1 MSNELEP
8 AESIDTPT
16 TVTIPEPESH
26 DDGGEQDASPAND
39 NATAE
44 QRATRKERRADRYR
58 EARESAQN
66 AERMLA
72 QERTERQ
79 RLSEQIAE
87 LRGAQQAMQRQTTQ
101 AQPDPYEKQIVD
113 YDAKAQRHLAAA
125 ANAKDQATSQAEMAE
140 FYKAMRGSAAVEARR
155 ERDADMQRF
164 VASQPDAEQAGMK
177 VALSA
182 DYPWLQNNARAR
194 DLADSY
200 IGQLMSRDGKA
211 YNLSTIRE
219 ACALAARDLG
229 LGGAG
234 ERPSDARRAAYSGMT
249 ARTGAGGDDGRT
261 HLQMSSDDNGKM
273 KKMAQQLYPSDEPE
287 VAYKKWLKNVGAGL
301 ASK

>member
-8 AESIDTPT
+8 AETIDTPT
-16 TVTIPEPESH
+16 TVTIPEPESN
-26 DDGGEQDASPAND
+26 DDGGDQDAAPAND
-39 NATAE
+39 NATAD

-58 EARESAQN
+58 EARDAASN

-79 RLSEQIAE
+79 RLAEQVAE
-87 LRGAQQAMQRQTTQ
+87 LRGAQQAMQRQTQ
-101 AQPDPYEKQIVD
+101 QSQPDPYEKTISD
-113 YDAKAQRHLAAA
+113 LETKAQRHLSAA
-125 ANAKDQATSQAEMAE
+125 ANAKDAQTAQQEINEYHRAL
-140 FYKAMRGSAAVEARR
+140 RAAGTAEARR
-155 ERDADMQRF
+155 EREADMQRYR
-164 VASQPDAEQAGMK
+164 ASQPDPEQAGMK

-182 DYPWLQNNARAR
+182 DYPWLQNNTRAR

-211 YNLSTIRE
+211 YNLTTIRE

-229 LGGAG
+229 LGGAA
-234 ERPSDARRAAYSGMT
+234 ERSATSRSAYNGMS

-273 KKMAQQLYPSDEPE
+273 KKMAAQLYPSDEPE
-287 VAYKKWLKNVGAGL
+287 VAYKKWLKNVGSGL